1 MPEIILRPAVPADAA
16 GMARVHVDSWRE
28 SYGGIV
34 PEGYLNALS
43 VPERTR
49 RWQDMLESKQ
59 SPWEAFVAVSG
70 KEGAQ
75 GPILGFVS
83 CGGAREG
90 FSAHAGELYAL
101 YLLRSAQGAG
111 AGRRLFDA
119 ARQNLRSCDIS
130 GMYLW
135 VLADNP
141 AAGFYRHMGGQ
152 ELARK
157 TIDIGGKPLLEIA
170 YGWKE

>member
-1 MPEIILRPAVPADAA
+1 M
-16 GMARVHVDSWRE
+16 
-28 SYGGIV
+28 
-34 PEGYLNALS
+34 
-43 VPERTR
+43 
-49 RWQDMLESKQ
+49 
-59 SPWEAFVAVSG
+59 
-70 KEGAQ
+70 
-75 GPILGFVS
+75 GFVS

-90 FSAHAGELYAL
+90 FPAHAGELYAL

>member
-1 MPEIILRPAVPADAA
+1 MPEIIIRPAVPADAA

-59 SPWEAFVAVSG
+59 SPWAAFVAVSG

-75 GPILGFVS
+75 
-83 CGGAREG
+83 R
-90 FSAHAGELYAL
+90 
-101 YLLRSAQGAG
+101 
-111 AGRRLFDA
+111 
-119 ARQNLRSCDIS
+119 
-130 GMYLW
+130 
-135 VLADNP
+135 
-141 AAGFYRHMGGQ
+141 AGFGVCQLWRRAGG
-152 ELARK
+152 LSR
-157 TIDIGGKPLLEIA
+157 PCR
-170 YGWKE
+170 